1 MPLVE
6 DFLNSVSEIGACIET
21 GVFFKNGALLYKQ
34 GRVGEWYEGRVQ
46 YCLYCRYVLID
57 KR

>member
-21 GVFFKNGALLYKQ
+21 GVFKKNGALLYKQ

-46 YCLYCRYVLID
+46 FTVGMC
-57 KR
+57 